1 MLGQKKIARKPV
13 MALMGEFSAGKSTL
27 ANLLLGE
34 GRSPVKVTA
43 TQLPPVWFSH
53 GDGQSYAVDLQGEHT
68 PVALNEMESVSVADT
83 SHIRI
88 FMKSEILEIMDIID
102 MPGNSDPN
110 MSPEV
115 WQRALHHADG
125 VIWCTHA
132 TQAWRQSE
140 AAVWDDLPVELQ
152 ENSLLLLTRFD
163 KILNETDGA
172 RVLRRVKSETDGLF
186 RGVFPVSLTQAMG
199 AGDDIDAWNASGAE
213 QFTQA
218 LLEIVLGVGGKVDA
232 EANAPIPLRPAPE
245 ASAGSVVMPR
255 RVAVSS
261 DDANSTRPV
270 RDIRRPVA

>member
-1 MLGQKKIARKPV
+1 MLADKHNAKRPV

-43 TQLPPVWFSH
+43 TQLPPVWFSQ
-53 GDGQSYAVDLQGEHT
+53 GDGDAYAVDLQGEHT
-68 PVALNEMESVSVADT
+68 PVTMETLENVSVADT

-88 FMKSEILEIMDIID
+88 FLQAEILEIMDIID

-140 AAVWDDLPVELQ
+140 AAVWDDLPPELH

-163 KILNETDGA
+163 KILNDTDRA

-199 AGDDIDAWNASGAE
+199 AGDDIEAWNASGAE
-213 QFTQA
+213 EFTQA
-218 LLEIVLGVGGKVDA
+218 LLEIVLGVNGEA
-232 EANAPIPLRPAPE
+232 EGANEPIPLHPAADAPSE
-245 ASAGSVVMPR
+245 PAVMPR
-255 RVAVSS
+255 RVARRSEE
-261 DDANSTRPV
+261 ATTA
-270 RDIRRPVA
+270 RPVA

>member
-1 MLGQKKIARKPV
+1 MLADNNKTKRPV

-27 ANLLLGE
+27 ANMLLGE

-43 TQLPPVWFSH
+43 TQLPPVWFSL
-53 GDGQSYAVDLQGEHT
+53 GDGDAYAVDLQGEHT
-68 PVALNEMESVSVADT
+68 PVTMDDLETVSVADT

-88 FMKSEILEIMDIID
+88 FLQSEILEIMDIID

-140 AAVWDDLPVELQ
+140 AAVWDDLPPELQ

-163 KILNETDGA
+163 KILNDSDRA
-172 RVLRRVKSETDGLF
+172 RVLRRVNAETDGLF
-186 RGVFPVSLTQAMG
+186 RGVYPVSLTQAMN
-199 AGDDIDAWNASGAE
+199 AGDDFDAWKASGAE
-213 QFTQA
+213 EFTQA
-218 LLEIVLGVGGKVDA
+218 LLEIALGAGTEA
-232 EANAPIPLRPAPE
+232 ESANEPIPLHPNAPAPSE
-245 ASAGSVVMPR
+245 PAVMPR
-255 RVAVSS
+255 RVAVQS
-261 DDANSTRPV
+261 DEVTTNRPD
-270 RDIRRPVA
+270 RDFRRPVA